1 MMVKYSKP
9 MVIVDQGLAEGVYAA
24 SGTGC
29 YTVTANIH
37 QTPQT
42 GSGDYRILVEGEQE
56 AGQRRVAGVGLV
68 VVPV

>member
-29 YTVTANIH
+29 YTVLKFIRHHRQAEVIIEF
-37 QTPQT
+37 
-42 GSGDYRILVEGEQE
+42 S
-56 AGQRRVAGVGLV
+56 
-68 VVPV
+68 